1 MNDNKPA
8 IKFVN
13 KILKAKVT
21 PVIKGELM
29 EESRYST
36 HIKMKKLIKIF
47 EENKKLSFK
56 EGMDIYFSDNKK
68 N

>member
-1 MNDNKPA
+1 
-8 IKFVN
+8 
-13 KILKAKVT
+13 
-21 PVIKGELM
+21 M

-47 EENKKLSFK
+47 EENEKLSFK